1 MMNSIPYVTD
11 SFIDEYKTNFDMD
24 YLNLYNN
31 QDKKAIQNIFEQDG
45 VIIKSSKKFDFKPL
59 LINNDADAT
68 LENIKILRESL
79 KNLTPVEAE
88 NEKVWIALTN
98 TYYLDYHLYQI
109 KDIKPEQIKGRTIF
123 THSNKR
129 SLMMQNLSILWWIG
143 YYTYDEFS
151 VDPHMY
157 TEYFLRGA
165 YRGNALVYLSSNFVS
180 NKEIVIGTLQAIKQ
194 LEEEG
199 KMITN
204 RYSFTNSNK
213 ILNQLGGVRIID
225 TLSRKE
231 VKEIILEHLLE
242 TDKLKIPPSKALV

>member
-1 MMNSIPYVTD
+1 MSNIPYVTD
-11 SFIDEYKTNFDMD
+11 IFIDEYKTNFDMD
-24 YLNLYNN
+24 YLSLYNT
-31 QDKKAIQNIFEQDG
+31 QDEKAIQKIFERED
-45 VIIKSSKKFDFKPL
+45 VIIKSSKTFDFKPL
-59 LINNDADAT
+59 LINDDTDAT

-79 KNLTPVEAE
+79 KSLTPVEAE

-143 YYTYDEFS
+143 YYTYDESS
-151 VDPHMY
+151 VDSYKY

-165 YRGNALVYLSSNFVS
+165 YRGNALVYLSSNIVS

-194 LEEEG
+194 LEEDG

-225 TLSRKE
+225 TLSRNE
-231 VKEIILEHLLE
+231 VKEILLEHLID
-242 TDKLKIPPSKALV
+242 TDKLIIPPSKVLV